1 MVKAPEPLKRFGSWK
16 IFSGGD
22 MENTELGYEITAD
35 RLNESDWWVSFLTEP
50 KFDWN
55 TFIHA
60 YFYACKE
67 AKVDILHI
75 KMNFL

>member
-1 MVKAPEPLKRFGSWK
+1 MVQAPEPLKRFGCWQV
-16 IFSGGD
+16 FPGGD
-22 MENTELGYEITAD
+22 MENEALGYEITAD
-35 RLNESDWWVSFLTEP
+35 RLIESDWWVSFLTEP

-60 YFYACKE
+60 YFFACQE
-67 AKVDILHI
+67 AKVEMINL